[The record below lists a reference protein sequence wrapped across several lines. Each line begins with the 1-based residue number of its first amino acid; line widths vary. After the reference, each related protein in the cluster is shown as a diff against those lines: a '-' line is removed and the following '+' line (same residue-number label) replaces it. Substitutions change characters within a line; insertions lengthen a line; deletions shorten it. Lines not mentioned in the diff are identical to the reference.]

1 MHTAASAS
9 ITAVVN
15 SQHTTTVSADCVC
28 ARHPA
33 RPLLKVNRACSS
45 VASTVETTVTSA
57 LATAKFTGPD
67 SKTSAHED
75 ASPTPPP
82 HSVKRAK
89 APVVPGAEPEPVPE
103 TGTASGAGAAGSDF
117 GRRPRRIR
125 FPVMVSMT
133 ARLPF
138 PADRALT
145 AR

>member
-9 ITAVVN
+9 IAAVVN

-57 LATAKFTGPD
+57 LATAKSTGPD
-67 SKTSAHED
+67 NTTSTHEET
-75 ASPTPPP
+75 SPTPPP
-82 HSVKRAK
+82 HSVKRAN
-89 APVVPGAEPEPVPE
+89 AAGVPDAEPVSE
-103 TGTASGAGAAGSDF
+103 AGAASAAEGADS
-117 GRRPRRIR
+117 GRRRRRIR

-133 ARLPF
+133 EGCPS
-138 PADRALT
+138 PLT
-145 AR
+145 GR

>member
-9 ITAVVN
+9 IAAVVN

-33 RPLLKVNRACSS
+33 RPLLKVKRACNS
-45 VASTVETTVTSA
+45 VASTVETTVTTA
-57 LATAKFTGPD
+57 FATANGTGPD
-67 SKTSAHED
+67 SATSTHED

-89 APVVPGAEPEPVPE
+89 ASSAPCR
-103 TGTASGAGAAGSDF
+103 ASGWAGESSAA
-117 GRRPRRIR
+117 GRRPRRIGSR
-125 FPVMVSMT
+125 LMVSMT
-133 ARLPF
+133 RRVPF
-138 PADRALT
+138 RADRALT